1 MGDHTPRYRDTSPEW
16 RMDEWVELPQRCL
29 IVACENDEIDERG
42 PIWVWSPTGPLM
54 RKACVEHWEGI
65 YRVLGEQVS
74 WAADA
79 MGVEFPIS
87 SSGGS
92 S

>member
-1 MGDHTPRYRDTSPEW
+1 MVDDVPRYLDTAPEW
-16 RMDEWVELPQRCL
+16 RMDEWLLAPNICL
-29 IVACENDEIDERG
+29 FVACENPEIDERG
-42 PIWVWSPTGPLM
+42 PVWVWSPGGPLM

-79 MGVEFPIS
+79 MGVEFT
-87 SSGGS
+87 GGS